1 MIMCARRD
9 CLIEPFLR
17 GGYGITDVVLVS
29 MIILTCQPYDEEM
42 TSAAIIEDVKRK
54 LEAKEMEKRQANSDT
69 WNKLDNYQEQM
80 LLRRW
85 VYGTPMLLLS
95 RPCMGFQGP
104 CRMGGQRVRSHWYF
118 SGVWVYLRIYG
129 AESGRLQ
136 NSISCRSPVALA
148 RIERG

>member
-1 MIMCARRD
+1 MVEVTQWISARAATALSSQFSE
-9 CLIEPFLR
+9 CGCISH
-17 GGYGITDVVLVS
+17 IVVLVA

-85 VYGTPMLLLS
+85 AYRTDA
-95 RPCMGFQGP
+95 
-104 CRMGGQRVRSHWYF
+104 H
-118 SGVWVYLRIYG
+118 
-129 AESGRLQ
+129 
-136 NSISCRSPVALA
+136 ALA
-148 RIERG
+148 F

>member
-1 MIMCARRD
+1 
-9 CLIEPFLR
+9 
-17 GGYGITDVVLVS
+17 

-85 VYGTPMLLLS
+85 VYGTPMLSLS

-104 CRMGGQRVRSHWYF
+104 CRVGGQFVRRHWYF
-118 SGVWVYLRIYG
+118 SGSIYIRIYG
-129 AESGRLQ
+129 AESGRLP
-136 NSISCRSPVALA
+136 NRSSAVAP
-148 RIERG
+148 